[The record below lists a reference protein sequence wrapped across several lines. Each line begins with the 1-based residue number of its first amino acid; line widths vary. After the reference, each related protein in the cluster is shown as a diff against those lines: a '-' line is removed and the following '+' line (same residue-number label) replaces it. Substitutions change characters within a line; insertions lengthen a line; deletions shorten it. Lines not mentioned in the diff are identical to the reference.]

1 MPRGHNKRWHVGLE
15 IPDNTFQSFFHT
27 FQHDIDVF
35 GPHSSLK
42 SVACFATPRRSVHHH
57 WKYFDATRVGLRMN
71 LDEHTW
77 DVENASSL
85 VRNGPRSY
93 PPQHA
98 QNEQL
103 SEKRL
108 GRTKELGEWCC
119 MGSRSRKQRER
130 KNCDRPEM
138 NALENCRC
146 HGSLQF
152 HGRWKWCIAWLILRL
167 WFFSP
172 NRCPEISWGSSNHTA
187 KALDHCAFW
196 GGMFPSS
203 LLNTT
208 SLRHVFGSLLEHNG
222 RQGLSRLLL
231 LFWVGSN

>member
-57 WKYFDATRVGLRMN
+57 WKYFDATRVELRMN
-71 LDEHTW
+71 LDEISMKILEMLRMPALWWETDHG
-77 DVENASSL
+77 L
-85 VRNGPRSY
+85 IP
-93 PPQHA
+93 

-103 SEKRL
+103 SEKSF
-108 GRTKELGEWCC
+108 GCTKELGEWCC

-187 KALDHCAFW
+187 KALDHCDFCAFW
-196 GGMFPSS
+196 GACFPSS

-222 RQGLSRLLL
+222 RQGWSR
-231 LFWVGSN
+231 